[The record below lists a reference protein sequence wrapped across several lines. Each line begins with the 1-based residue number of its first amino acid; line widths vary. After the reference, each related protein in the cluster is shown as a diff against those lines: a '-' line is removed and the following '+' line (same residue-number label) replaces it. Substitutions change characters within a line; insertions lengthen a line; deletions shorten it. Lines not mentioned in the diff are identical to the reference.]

1 MQKIYALYQKEE
13 KVENVHLS
21 KDVHDYGPNKRMGMY
36 PFMAKYL
43 SLDLPNVM
51 DAGGNIDE
59 GPSKVLS
66 AAELSVFNDAFPL
79 PANAVKGDEQ
89 VMKLL
94 Q

>member
-1 MQKIYALYQKEE
+1 
-13 KVENVHLS
+13 
-21 KDVHDYGPNKRMGMY
+21 
-36 PFMAKYL
+36 
-43 SLDLPNVM
+43 M
-51 DAGGNIDE
+51 DAGGNIDA

>member
-1 MQKIYALYQKEE
+1 LA
-13 KVENVHLS
+13 

-66 AAELSVFNDAFPL
+66 PAELSVFNEAYPL
-79 PANAVKGDEQ
+79 PTNAVKGDVE

>member
-1 MQKIYALYQKEE
+1 
-13 KVENVHLS
+13 
-21 KDVHDYGPNKRMGMY
+21 MY

-66 AAELSVFNDAFPL
+66 AAELSVFNDEFPL